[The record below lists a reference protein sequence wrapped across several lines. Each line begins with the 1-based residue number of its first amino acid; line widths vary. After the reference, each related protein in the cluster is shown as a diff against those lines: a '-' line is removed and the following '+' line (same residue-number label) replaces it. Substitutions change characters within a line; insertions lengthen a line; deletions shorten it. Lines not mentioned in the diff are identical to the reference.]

1 MMIGEML
8 VGDAAIRSTDR
19 SWCFTPRLKQF
30 SRNLEGLVDIVE
42 VAKAVA
48 AVVADLVAEVVDS
61 APHRQQQAELPS
73 VSTPISAPIQNV
85 ERSAA

>member
-1 MMIGEML
+1 
-8 VGDAAIRSTDR
+8 
-19 SWCFTPRLKQF
+19 
-30 SRNLEGLVDIVE
+30 VDIVE

-48 AVVADLVAEVVDS
+48 ADLVAEVVDS

-73 VSTPISAPIQNV
+73 VSAPISAPIQNV